1 MGSLVRLTRPIEGQR
16 VFAAVLPD
24 YDMVRHCVRCA
35 LKDYAELLHDD
46 RDGAARARAFSARVK
61 DVHEWYDETL
71 PTAIGDD
78 RVDPLRVAVH
88 DACHLAN
95 AQGVRQPQRRLLKR
109 VPAIHIVEMEEPSAC
124 CGSAG
129 IYNITHPAM
138 SDKRLER
145 KLHHIADTGASDI
158 AVRWELAD
166 VQRHHGR

>member
-1 MGSLVRLTRPIEGQR
+1 M
-16 VFAAVLPD
+16 
-24 YDMVRHCVRCA
+24 RCG
-35 LKDYAELLHDD
+35 LKDYAELLHDA

-71 PTAIGDD
+71 PATIGDD
-78 RVDPLRVAVH
+78 RVDPLRVTIH

-109 VPAIHIVEMEEPSAC
+109 VPSIHIVEMEEPSVC
-124 CGSAG
+124 CG
-129 IYNITHPAM
+129 IYNITLPAM

-158 AVRWELAD
+158 RSLLGV
-166 VQRHHGR
+166 G